1 MRPIKYDGN
10 WKPYI
15 KEVHISERINKDS
28 VQNINRI
35 IELTPIVKV
44 ENDESTSGG
53 IEEFEF
59 KNEHIITSGKWGLNR
74 IKLICGDNEVVIELQ
89 QRK

>member
-1 MRPIKYDGN
+1 M
-10 WKPYI
+10 
-15 KEVHISERINKDS
+15 
-28 VQNINRI
+28 QNINRI

-44 ENDESTSGG
+44 EKDKSANGG

-59 KNEHIITSGKWGLNR
+59 INEHMISSGNWGLNR
-74 IKLICGDNEVVIELQ
+74 IKLICGNKEKIIELQ